1 MITRVK
7 EGIGPSINSPFF
19 CLGIGSC
26 FVSNLAPYFESW
38 HIPYT
43 YNPLGT
49 SFNPISIA
57 QQLNLILSSPSQQ
70 PEFYKHQENYHALF
84 AANKFQHTD
93 RAILS
98 ETIEKQLVNSKNS
111 LSKSKNCKLI
121 IISFGTAHAWYMKE
135 DLVNNCHKLPGQLF
149 NRKILSINEIVKG
162 WNKLLEKIPADYELI
177 FTVSPVKYTKIG
189 LQENFKGKSVLR
201 LAIEELVVAHQNCTY
216 FPSYE
221 IITDELRDYSF
232 WNQHGT
238 HPNDNAVA
246 VVMDRFKNFL
256 SL

>member
-1 MITRVK
+1 MVTTVK

-19 CLGIGSC
+19 CFGLGSC
-26 FVSNLAPYFESW
+26 FVSNLAPYFQSW
-38 HIPYT
+38 NIPYE

-57 QQLNLILSSPSQQ
+57 EQFNLFLNNPSQL
-70 PEFYKHQENYHALF
+70 PKFFKHQENFHALF
-84 AANKFQHTD
+84 AANKFQHVD
-93 RAILS
+93 LKILNQ
-98 ETIEKQLVNSKNS
+98 IIQNQIV
-111 LSKSKNCKLI
+111 KSNKYLNNIHQNALI
-121 IISFGTAHAWYMKE
+121 IISFGTAHAWWM
-135 DLVNNCHKLPGQLF
+135 DQNLVNNCHKLPGQLF
-149 NRKILSINEIVKG
+149 KRKILSIKEIVEE
-162 WNKLLEKIPADYELI
+162 WNKVLSTIPSEYTLI

-189 LQENFKGKSVLR
+189 LQENFLGKSILR
-201 LAIEELVVAHQNCTY
+201 LAIEELTNDFENCHY

-238 HPNDNAVA
+238 HPNDSAVA

>member
-19 CLGIGSC
+19 CFGLGSC

-38 HIPYT
+38 QIPYE

-57 QQLNLILSSPSQQ
+57 QQLDLILTTPSQL
-70 PEFYKHQENYHALF
+70 PGLYKHEQSYHALF

-93 RAILS
+93 EVILS
-98 ETIEKQLVNSKNS
+98 KTIEKQLVKNKNLLTNPTNS
-111 LSKSKNCKLI
+111 KLI
-121 IISFGTAHAWYMKE
+121 IISFGTAHAWFMNK

-149 NRKILSINEIVKG
+149 NRKLLSINNIIEV
-162 WNKLLEKIPADYELI
+162 WNELLIKIPSGYKII

-189 LQENFKGKSVLR
+189 LKENFKGKSVLR
-201 LAIEELVVAHQNCTY
+201 LVIEELTTVHDNCFY

-232 WNQHGT
+232 WNEQGT
-238 HPNDNAVA
+238 HPNDTAVA
-246 VVMDRFKNFL
+246 EVMSRFKSYL

>member
-19 CLGIGSC
+19 CFGLGSC
-26 FVSNLAPYFESW
+26 FVSNLAPYFKYW
-38 HIPYT
+38 QIPYG

-57 QQLNLILSSPSQQ
+57 QQLDLILSSPSQL
-70 PEFYKHQENYHALF
+70 PEYYKHQESYHALF

-93 RAILS
+93 HAVLS
-98 ETIEKQLVNSKNS
+98 ENIDKQLVNSKNL
-111 LSKSKNCKLI
+111 LSNTKNSKLI

-149 NRKILSINEIVKG
+149 NRKILPINEIVKE
-162 WNKLLEKIPADYELI
+162 WNKLLEKIPSDYQFI

-189 LQENFKGKSVLR
+189 LQENFKSKSILR
-201 LAIEELVVAHQNCTY
+201 LAIEELITTHQNCTY

-232 WNQHGT
+232 WNEHGT
-238 HPNDNAVA
+238 HPNDKAVA
-246 VVMDRFKNFL
+246 EVMSRFKNFL